1 VIVAVVRLSTIA
13 QADFDE
19 IVEQLSVLAGKGIA
33 KKYARRLQAAINRLV
48 HFPGLGAP
56 RREVGPETRVVI
68 VDPYLIFYDGGPR
81 SAEVLVL
88 RILHGHREITPEL
101 IARGRKR

>member
-1 VIVAVVRLSTIA
+1 VAIVRLSKIA

-19 IVEQLSVLAGKGIA
+19 IVDQLSVVAGKGVA
-33 KKYARRLQAAINRLV
+33 KKYARGFQAAINRLV
-48 HFPGLGAP
+48 AFPGLGAP
-56 RREVGPETRVVI
+56 RPELGPETRFVT
-68 VDPYLIFYDGGPR
+68 VDPYLVFYDGSPK

-88 RILHGHREITPEL
+88 RILHGHRNVTPEV